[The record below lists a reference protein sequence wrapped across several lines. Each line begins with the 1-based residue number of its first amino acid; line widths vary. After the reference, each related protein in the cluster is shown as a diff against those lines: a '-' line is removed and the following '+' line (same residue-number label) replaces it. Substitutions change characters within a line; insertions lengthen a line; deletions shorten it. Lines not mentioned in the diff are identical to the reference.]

1 MLETINELYD
11 YFITFASLSLLLVA
25 LFYWIVLSIDRKQ
38 QKDFDTKY
46 RESRNNNERSETDIL
61 GLDIRKDKTFLLRI
75 PPRLHELA
83 KIKAHG
89 SKMPLH
95 DFIITALKEKVLTD

>member
-1 MLETINELYD
+1 MREKPLPKTPDE
-11 YFITFASLSLLLVA
+11 FIQSA
-25 LFYWIVLSIDRKQ
+25 K
-38 QKDFDTKY
+38 
-46 RESRNNNERSETDIL
+46 SETDIL

-83 KIKAHG
+83 KIKAQD

-95 DFIITALKEKVLTD
+95 DFIITAIKEKVLTD